1 MTDPTFS
8 DFYNS
13 LLDLSKS
20 FEEKNLQLKIEP
32 DLDAN
37 IVKIFGEKIDSIS
50 RAKTGL
56 EDLAELAYTTAEH
69 HPYWSLIYHSSQI
82 SKITLDKW
90 DEDLTKEELDEIEW
104 SVDEL
109 KNNCKRLKEKTDT
122 KN

>member
-1 MTDPTFS
+1 MTEPTFS

-56 EDLAELAYTTAEH
+56 DDLAELAYTTAEH

-82 SKITLDKW
+82 SKIALDKW
-90 DEDLTKEELDEIEW
+90 DDDLTKEELDEIEW